1 MKGIASSNTS
11 KVHVGNS
18 EKDTV
23 TFISPGAE
31 AYGLKTSTCKTLLT
45 CYSLCISLK
54 CSTVRKKWFDFFMKY
69 LVSKAFWLS
78 DSWLAKL
85 FLLYSYQVAKKSNVC
100 CE

>member
-1 MKGIASSNTS
+1 
-11 KVHVGNS
+11 VGNN

-23 TFISPGAE
+23 TFIWPGAE

-45 CYSLCISLK
+45 CYSLGISLK
-54 CSTVRKKWFDFFMKY
+54 CFAVEQKWFDFFGKY

-85 FLLYSYQVAKKSNVC
+85 FFTVSIMSYQVAKKSNVC